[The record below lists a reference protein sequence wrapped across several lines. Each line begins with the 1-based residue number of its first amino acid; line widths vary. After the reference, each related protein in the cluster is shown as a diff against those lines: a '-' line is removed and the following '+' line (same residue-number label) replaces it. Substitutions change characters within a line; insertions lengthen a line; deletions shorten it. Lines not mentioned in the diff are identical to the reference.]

1 MVLFPLKTP
10 ARKSG
15 IRLAERAVAPPCLSA
30 ISLQRPYSSIR
41 KMVGC
46 WLPEESQS
54 APVSPLFWHFIGS
67 QHAAELEL
75 LQAPTRT
82 ASCNL
87 NF

>member
-1 MVLFPLKTP
+1 MVLFPPKTLV
-10 ARKSG
+10 RKSG
-15 IRLAERAVAPPCLSA
+15 IHLAERAVVPPCLPA

-54 APVSPLFWHFIGS
+54 IPVPPLSWHFIGS

-75 LQAPTRT
+75 LQAPTRA
-82 ASCNL
+82 ASCSL